1 MKLMSILLS
10 YSRRTVIL
18 AIIAGIISG
27 VCNAAL
33 LAIIHA
39 ALTSGRAA
47 SPNLLWGFVALWF
60 VLPISRIGSQ
70 VTLSHLV
77 QTAIYDLRMHLSR
90 QILAAPM
97 RQLEEIGPH
106 RLLAA
111 LNEDVQAISNALVS
125 IPTICMQSTVLLASL
140 VYLGWLSW
148 PVLIGVVI
156 FMGVGMFTFQM
167 VVRKGSGYVRL
178 AREDHDSLFRHFRAL
193 IDGNKELKLH
203 RSRRQSFMERVL
215 QATAK
220 SYQRHNVI
228 GSGINTAASGTGQIL
243 FFLLI
248 GLLIF
253 GVPAYTNTSTQVL
266 TGYTLLLLF
275 MMVPLEIISVTLPTV
290 FRANIALQKVDS
302 LGLSLAAKTMEKEAE
317 RSEELPPWEIVELRG
332 VVHTYYREAENS
344 RFTLGPIDLA
354 LTPGELVFITGG
366 NGSGKTTL
374 AKLLIG
380 LYAPEDGELRI
391 NGKPITGENRDW
403 YRQHFTV
410 VFSDFFL
417 FDSLLGLE
425 TPKLD
430 EKAREYLVKL
440 QLNHK
445 LEVKEGV
452 LSTTQLSQ
460 GQRKRLAL
468 LTAYLEDRPIYLF
481 DEWAADQD
489 PAFKQIFYHSL
500 LPELKARGK
509 TVIIIS
515 HDERYYDVADRIIKL
530 EDGKLEYD
538 HQQLVAGERLSLANH
553 KPGTNS
559 KNGFLTNFERSVHH
573 A

>member
-1 MKLMSILLS
+1 MKLISVLLS

-18 AIIAGIISG
+18 AIIAGIVSG

-33 LAIIHA
+33 LAIIHK
-39 ALTSGRAA
+39 ALTSGRQG
-47 SPNLLWGFVALWF
+47 SPTLLWGFIALWI
-60 VLPISRIGSQ
+60 VLPASRIVSM
-70 VTLSHLV
+70 VTLSQLV
-77 QTAIYDLRMHLSR
+77 QQAIYDLRMHLSR
-90 QILAAPM
+90 QILAAPL

-106 RLLAA
+106 RLFATLSD
-111 LNEDVQAISNALVS
+111 DVQAISNALVS
-125 IPTICMQSTVLLASL
+125 LPSICMQATILLASL
-140 VYLGWLSW
+140 IYLGWLSW
-148 PVLIGVVI
+148 PVLIGVVV
-156 FMGVGMFTFQM
+156 FMSVGMFTFQKA
-167 VVRKGSGYVRL
+167 VGKASGYLRL

-203 RSRRQSFMERVL
+203 RGRRHSFLERVL
-215 QATAK
+215 QTTAN
-220 SYQRHNVI
+220 SFRRHNVI
-228 GSGINTAASGTGQIL
+228 GGGIQTAAAGMGQIL

-253 GVPAYTNTSTQVL
+253 AVPAYTNTSPQVL

-275 MMVPLEIISVTLPTV
+275 IMTPIEVLNMLVPSIS
-290 FRANIALQKVDS
+290 RAQVALQKVDK
-302 LGLSLAAKTMEKEAE
+302 LGLSLAAKSTEKEAKVAE
-317 RSEELPPWEIVELRG
+317 VLPAWETVELRG
-332 VVHTYYREAENS
+332 VAHTYYREAENS
-344 RFTLGPIDLA
+344 HFTLGPIDLT

-391 NGKPITGENRDW
+391 NGEPVTDENRDW

-425 TPKLD
+425 APKLD

-452 LSTTQLSQ
+452 LSTTDLSQ

-468 LTAYLEDRPIYLF
+468 LTAYLEDRSIYLF

-489 PAFKQIFYHSL
+489 PTFKQIFYHSL

-509 TVIIIS
+509 TVIVIS
-515 HDERYYDVADRIIKL
+515 HDDHYYDVADRLIKL
-530 EDGKLEYD
+530 ADGKLEYD
-538 HQQLVAGERLSLANH
+538 QEQLESREQLSLADH
-553 KPGTNS
+553 TQAQTAKMFS
-559 KNGFLTNFERSVHH
+559 
-573 A
+573 

>member
-1 MKLMSILLS
+1 MKLIRILLS

-18 AIIAGIISG
+18 AIIVGIVNG
-27 VCNAAL
+27 VCNASL
-33 LAIIHA
+33 LAIIHK
-39 ALTSGRAA
+39 ALTAGKAA
-47 SPNLLWGFVALWF
+47 SPNLLWGFIALWF
-60 VLPISRIGSQ
+60 VLPTSRIASQ
-70 VTLSHLV
+70 ITLSHLV

-90 QILAAPM
+90 QILSAPV

-111 LNEDVQAISNALVS
+111 LNDDVGAVSNALVS
-125 IPTICMQSTVLLASL
+125 IPTICMQSTILLASL
-140 VYLGWLSW
+140 IYLGWLSW

-156 FMGVGMFTFQM
+156 FMSIAMFTFQM
-167 VVRKGSGYVRL
+167 TVRQAARYIRL
-178 AREDHDSLFRHFRAL
+178 AREDHDALFKHFRAL
-193 IDGNKELKLH
+193 IDGNRELKLH
-203 RSRRQSFMERVL
+203 RNRRQSFMERIL
-215 QATAK
+215 QTTAN
-220 SYQRHNVI
+220 SYRRHNVV
-228 GSGINTAASGTGQIL
+228 GSGIQTAASGMGQIL
-243 FFLLI
+243 FFLLL
-248 GLLIF
+248 GLLVF
-253 GVPAYTNTSTQVL
+253 AVPAYTNTSPQVL

-275 MMVPLEIISVTLPTV
+275 IMMPIEILSMLLPSI
-290 FRANIALQKVDS
+290 FRAQIALQKVET
-302 LGLSLAAKTMEKEAE
+302 LGLSLAANTTEKEAAE
-317 RSEELPPWEIVELRG
+317 RSEELPPWNTVELQG
-332 VVHTYYREAENS
+332 VVHSYYREAENS
-344 RFTLGPIDLA
+344 RFTLGPIDLT

-380 LYAPEDGELRI
+380 LYAPEAGELRI
-391 NGKPITGENRDW
+391 NGAPVTDENRDW

-425 TPKLD
+425 APKLD

-445 LEVKEGV
+445 LDVKEGV
-452 LSTTQLSQ
+452 LSTTELSQ

-468 LTAYLEDRPIYLF
+468 LTAYLEDRSIYLF

-489 PAFKQIFYHSL
+489 PTFKQTFYHSL

-509 TVIIIS
+509 TVIVIS
-515 HDERYYDVADRIIKL
+515 HDDRYYDVADRVIKL

-538 HQQLVAGERLSLANH
+538 HEQLVAGERLSLADH
-553 KPGTNS
+553 KQAQTAKMFS
-559 KNGFLTNFERSVHH
+559 
-573 A
+573 

>member
-1 MKLMSILLS
+1 MKLISILLS

-18 AIIAGIISG
+18 AIIAGVISG

-33 LAIIHA
+33 LAVIHR
-39 ALTSGRAA
+39 ALTSSGAA
-47 SPNLLWGFVALWF
+47 SSNLLWAFIALWF
-60 VLPISRIGSQ
+60 ILPASRIASQ
-70 VTLSHLV
+70 VTLSQLV

-90 QILAAPM
+90 QMLRAPL
-97 RQLEEIGPH
+97 RQLEQIGVH
-106 RLLAA
+106 RLFAT
-111 LNEDVQAISNALVS
+111 LNDDVNTISNALVS

-140 VYLGWLSW
+140 IYLGWLSW

-156 FMGVGMFTFQM
+156 FMSIGVLIFQM
-167 VVRKGSGYVRL
+167 AGRQAAHYLRL

-193 IDGNKELKLH
+193 LEGNKELKLH
-203 RSRRQSFMERVL
+203 RGRRQSFMDRVL

-220 SYQRHNVI
+220 SFRRHNVI
-228 GSGINTAASGTGQIL
+228 GSGIQTAASGMGQIL

-248 GLLIF
+248 GLLVFI
-253 GVPAYTNTSTQVL
+253 VPAYTNTSTQVL

-275 MMVPLEIISVTLPTV
+275 IMTPIEVISMLVPSIS
-290 FRANIALQKVDS
+290 RANIALQKVES
-302 LGLSLAAKTMEKEAE
+302 MGLSLAANTKEKEAAE
-317 RSEELPPWEIVELRG
+317 TSEKSPAWQTVELRG
-332 VVHTYYREAENS
+332 VAHTYYREAENS
-344 RFTLGPIDLA
+344 NFTLGPIDLT

-380 LYAPEDGELRI
+380 LYAPEEGELRI
-391 NGKPITGENRDW
+391 NGEPVTDENRDW

-425 TPKLD
+425 APKLD
-430 EKAREYLVKL
+430 EKAREYLLKL

-445 LEVKEGV
+445 LDVKEGV

-468 LTAYLEDRPIYLF
+468 LTAYLEDRSIYLF

-489 PAFKQIFYHSL
+489 PTFKQIFYHSL

-515 HDERYYDVADRIIKL
+515 HDDRYYDVADRLIKL

-538 HQQLVAGERLSLANH
+538 RDQLESRREQLSLADH
-553 KPGTNS
+553 TQAQTAKMFS
-559 KNGFLTNFERSVHH
+559 
-573 A
+573 

>member
-1 MKLMSILLS
+1 MKLISVLLS

-18 AIIAGIISG
+18 AIVAGIISG

-33 LAIIHA
+33 LAIIHK
-39 ALTSGRAA
+39 ALTSGRQG
-47 SPNLLWGFVALWF
+47 SQTLLWGFLALWI
-60 VLPISRIGSQ
+60 VLPASRIISM
-70 VTLSHLV
+70 VTLSQLV

-90 QILAAPM
+90 QILAAPL

-106 RLLAA
+106 RLFAT
-111 LNEDVQAISNALVS
+111 LNDDVQAISNALVS
-125 IPTICMQSTVLLASL
+125 LPSICMQSTILLASL
-140 VYLGWLSW
+140 IYLGWLSW

-156 FMGVGMFTFQM
+156 FMSVGMFTFQKA
-167 VVRKGSGYVRL
+167 VGKASGYLRL
-178 AREDHDSLFRHFRAL
+178 AREDHDALFRHFRAL

-203 RSRRQSFMERVL
+203 RGRRQSFLERVL
-215 QATAK
+215 QTTAN
-220 SYQRHNVI
+220 SFRRHNVI
-228 GSGINTAASGTGQIL
+228 GGGIQTAAAGMGQIL

-253 GVPAYTNTSTQVL
+253 AVPAYTNTSPQVL

-275 MMVPLEIISVTLPTV
+275 IMTPIEVLNMLVPSIS
-290 FRANIALQKVDS
+290 RAQIALQKVDK
-302 LGLSLAAKTMEKEAE
+302 LGLSLAAKSTEKEAE
-317 RSEELPPWEIVELRG
+317 AAEVLPAWESVELRG
-332 VVHTYYREAENS
+332 VAHTYYREAENS
-344 RFTLGPIDLA
+344 HFTLGPIDLT

-391 NGKPITGENRDW
+391 NGEPVTDENRDW

-425 TPKLD
+425 APKLD

-445 LEVKEGV
+445 LEVKDGV
-452 LSTTQLSQ
+452 LSTTELSQ

-468 LTAYLEDRPIYLF
+468 LTAYLEDRSIYLF

-489 PAFKQIFYHSL
+489 PTFKQIFYHSL

-509 TVIIIS
+509 TVIVIS
-515 HDERYYDVADRIIKL
+515 HDDHYYDVADRLIKL
-530 EDGKLEYD
+530 ADGKLEYD
-538 HQQLVAGERLSLANH
+538 QEQLESREQLSLAD
-553 KPGTNS
+553 
-559 KNGFLTNFERSVHH
+559 H
-573 A
+573 AQAQTAKMFS

>member
-1 MKLMSILLS
+1 MKLISVLLS

-18 AIIAGIISG
+18 AIFGGIVCG
-27 VCNAAL
+27 ACNAAL

-39 ALTSGRAA
+39 ALTAGKSA
-47 SPNLLWGFVALWF
+47 SPNLLWGFIALWI
-60 VLPISRIGSQ
+60 VLPISRVASQ
-70 VTLSHLV
+70 VTLSHVV
-77 QTAIYDLRMHLSR
+77 QTAIYDLRTHLSR
-90 QILAAPM
+90 QILGAPL
-97 RQLEEIGPH
+97 RQLEEVGPH

-111 LNEDVQAISNALVS
+111 LTDDVTTVSSALAG
-125 IPTICMQSTVLLASL
+125 IPTIIMQSTILIASL
-140 VYLGWLSW
+140 IYLGWLSW

-156 FMGVGMFTFQM
+156 FMSAGMFMFQM
-167 VVRKGSGYVRL
+167 AVRKATRYLRL
-178 AREDHDSLFRHFRAL
+178 AREDHDSLFKHFRAL

-203 RSRRQSFMERVL
+203 RNRRQSFMERIL

-220 SYQRHNVI
+220 SYRRHNVI
-228 GSGINTAASGTGQIL
+228 GSGITTAASGMGQVL

-248 GLLIF
+248 GLLVF
-253 GVPAYTNTSTQVL
+253 AVPVYTNTSTDVL

-275 MMVPLEIISVTLPTV
+275 IMMPIELVSIMLPTM
-290 FRANIALQKVDS
+290 FRANIALERVDS
-302 LGLSLAAKTMEKEAE
+302 LGLSLANNTTEKEAAE
-317 RSEELPPWEIVELRG
+317 TSEELPAWETVELRG
-332 VVHTYYREAENS
+332 VAHSYYREAENS
-344 RFTLGPIDLA
+344 RFTLGPVDLK

-380 LYAPEDGELRI
+380 LYPPEEGELRI
-391 NGKPITGENRDW
+391 NGQPVTDENRDW

-425 TPKLD
+425 APKLD
-430 EKAREYLVKL
+430 DKAREYLVKL

-445 LEVKEGV
+445 LDVKEGV

-468 LTAYLEDRPIYLF
+468 LTAYLEDRSIYLF

-489 PAFKQIFYHSL
+489 PTFKQTFYQSL

-509 TVIIIS
+509 TVIVIS
-515 HDERYYDVADRIIKL
+515 HDDRYYDVADRLIKL

-538 HQQLVAGERLSLANH
+538 CEQLESQEPVSFPSHDQAQAAKMLS
-553 KPGTNS
+553 
-559 KNGFLTNFERSVHH
+559 
-573 A
+573 

>member
-1 MKLMSILLS
+1 MKLISILLG

-18 AIIAGIISG
+18 AIIAGVISG
-27 VCNAAL
+27 ACNAAL
-33 LAIIHA
+33 LAIIHR
-39 ALTSGRAA
+39 ALTTGSQAK
-47 SPNLLWGFVALWF
+47 LLWGFIALWF
-60 VLPISRIGSQ
+60 VLPASRIASQ

-90 QILAAPM
+90 QMLAAPL

-106 RLLAA
+106 RLFVT
-111 LNEDVQAISNALVS
+111 LNDDVSAISNALVT

-140 VYLGWLSW
+140 IYLGWLSW
-148 PVLIGVVI
+148 PVLTGVVI
-156 FMGVGMFTFQM
+156 FMSLGVFIFQM
-167 VVRKGSGYVRL
+167 AGRQGARYLRL

-193 IDGNKELKLH
+193 IEGNKELKLH
-203 RSRRQSFMERVL
+203 RGRRQSFMERVL
-215 QATAK
+215 EATAK
-220 SYQRHNVI
+220 SFRRHNVI
-228 GSGINTAASGTGQIL
+228 GSGIQTAASGMGQIL

-248 GLLIF
+248 GLLVF
-253 GVPAYTNTSTQVL
+253 AVPAISNTSTQVL

-275 MMVPLEIISVTLPTV
+275 MMTPIEVISVTLPAI
-290 FRANIALQKVDS
+290 FRANVALQKVDS
-302 LGLSLAAKTMEKEAE
+302 MGLSLAAGAKEREAAATSAE
-317 RSEELPPWEIVELRG
+317 SPWETVELRG
-332 VVHTYYREAENS
+332 VAHTYYREAENS
-344 RFTLGPIDLA
+344 HFTLGPIDLR
-354 LTPGELVFITGG
+354 LMPGELVFITGG

-380 LYAPEDGELRI
+380 LYAPEEGELRI
-391 NGKPITGENRDW
+391 NGAPVTDDNRDW

-425 TPKLD
+425 APKLD

-445 LEVKEGV
+445 LDVKEGV

-468 LTAYLEDRPIYLF
+468 LTAYLEDRSIYLF

-509 TVIIIS
+509 TVIVIS
-515 HDERYYDVADRIIKL
+515 HDDRYCDVADRLIKL
-530 EDGKLEYD
+530 ADGKLEYD
-538 HQQLVAGERLSLANH
+538 QEQLESRKQLSLADH
-553 KPGTNS
+553 KQAKTAKMFS
-559 KNGFLTNFERSVHH
+559 
-573 A
+573 

>member
-1 MKLMSILLS
+1 MKLIRVLLS

-18 AIIAGIISG
+18 AIIAGIVSG

-33 LAIIHA
+33 LAVIHK
-39 ALTSGRAA
+39 ALTSGRQG
-47 SPNLLWGFVALWF
+47 SSTLLWGFLALWI
-60 VLPISRIGSQ
+60 VLPASRIVSM
-70 VTLSHLV
+70 VTLSQLV
-77 QTAIYDLRMHLSR
+77 QQAIYDLRMHLSR
-90 QILAAPM
+90 QILAAPL

-106 RLLAA
+106 RLFAT
-111 LNEDVQAISNALVS
+111 LNDDVQAISNALVS
-125 IPTICMQSTVLLASL
+125 IPSICMQGTILLASL
-140 VYLGWLSW
+140 IYLGWLSW
-148 PVLIGVVI
+148 PVLIGVVV
-156 FMGVGMFTFQM
+156 FMSVGMFTFQM
-167 VVRKGSGYVRL
+167 AIAKASGYLRL
-178 AREDHDSLFRHFRAL
+178 AREDHDALFRHFRAL

-203 RSRRQSFMERVL
+203 RGRRQSFVERVL
-215 QATAK
+215 QTTAN
-220 SYQRHNVI
+220 SFRRHNVI
-228 GSGINTAASGTGQIL
+228 GGGIQTAAAGMGQIL

-253 GVPAYTNTSTQVL
+253 AVPAYTNTTPQVL

-275 MMVPLEIISVTLPTV
+275 IMTPIEVLNMLVPSIS
-290 FRANIALQKVDS
+290 RAQVALQKVDK
-302 LGLSLAAKTMEKEAE
+302 LGLSLAANTKEKETEIAAV
-317 RSEELPPWEIVELRG
+317 LPAWETVEMRG
-332 VVHTYYREAENS
+332 VAHTYFREAENS
-344 RFTLGPIDLA
+344 HFTLGPIDLT

-391 NGKPITGENRDW
+391 NGVPVTDENRDW

-425 TPKLD
+425 APKLD
-430 EKAREYLVKL
+430 DKAREYLVKL

-445 LEVKEGV
+445 LEVKDGV
-452 LSTTQLSQ
+452 LSTTDLSQ

-468 LTAYLEDRPIYLF
+468 LTAYLEDRSIYLF

-489 PAFKQIFYHSL
+489 PTFKQIFYHSL

-509 TVIIIS
+509 TVIVIS
-515 HDERYYDVADRIIKL
+515 HDDHYYDVADRLIKL
-530 EDGKLEYD
+530 ADGKLEYD
-538 HQQLVAGERLSLANH
+538 QDQLESREQLSLAD
-553 KPGTNS
+553 
-559 KNGFLTNFERSVHH
+559 H
-573 A
+573 AHAQTAKMFS